1 MQIACKFGEFFFFL
15 FGYGFHV
22 IVGGGG
28 VGLIPCDLG
37 CINGV
42 DLSLHFFF
50 ESFVLILGI
59 FFKVVLGGGGGWW
72 IVVGGGGLYQWV
84 VIAGCA
90 CVWLWAFILNFFY
103 IDGLFFNVFQIFLY
117 IILMYRIEK

>member
-1 MQIACKFGEFFFFL
+1 M
-15 FGYGFHV
+15 

-50 ESFVLILGI
+50 ESFVLIL
-59 FFKVVLGGGGGWW
+59 
-72 IVVGGGGLYQWV
+72 
-84 VIAGCA
+84 
-90 CVWLWAFILNFFY
+90 
-103 IDGLFFNVFQIFLY
+103 
-117 IILMYRIEK
+117 RISF

>member
-1 MQIACKFGEFFFFL
+1 MEFGLTDEVNWWRSHVSLGSFFFFL

-42 DLSLHFFF
+42 DLFLHFFF
-50 ESFVLILGI
+50 F
-59 FFKVVLGGGGGWW
+59 
-72 IVVGGGGLYQWV
+72 
-84 VIAGCA
+84 
-90 CVWLWAFILNFFY
+90 
-103 IDGLFFNVFQIFLY
+103 
-117 IILMYRIEK
+117 

>member
-1 MQIACKFGEFFFFL
+1 MLVYG
-15 FGYGFHV
+15 GFHV

-50 ESFVLILGI
+50 LRVL
-59 FFKVVLGGGGGWW
+59 
-72 IVVGGGGLYQWV
+72 
-84 VIAGCA
+84 C
-90 CVWLWAFILNFFY
+90 
-103 IDGLFFNVFQIFLY
+103 
-117 IILMYRIEK
+117 

>member
-1 MQIACKFGEFFFFL
+1 M
-15 FGYGFHV
+15 

-50 ESFVLILGI
+50 
-59 FFKVVLGGGGGWW
+59 
-72 IVVGGGGLYQWV
+72 
-84 VIAGCA
+84 
-90 CVWLWAFILNFFY
+90 
-103 IDGLFFNVFQIFLY
+103 
-117 IILMYRIEK
+117 

>member
-1 MQIACKFGEFFFFL
+1 MGGGGSRWIVIGGGRLYLWVWVVVVVGLGKKKF
-15 FGYGFHV
+15 FGCGFHV

-50 ESFVLILGI
+50 FESFVLIL
-59 FFKVVLGGGGGWW
+59 
-72 IVVGGGGLYQWV
+72 
-84 VIAGCA
+84 
-90 CVWLWAFILNFFY
+90 
-103 IDGLFFNVFQIFLY
+103 
-117 IILMYRIEK
+117 RISF